1 MLSTLVQ
8 QELQWCSLIKVPVVN
23 RADYTMYLELYEGML
38 WFHTDVHKWTAKIKA
53 KYLEDLNLLQYLNAV
68 PLVAMLDQSNHKL
81 IKFAKSIGF
90 KYEQPFK
97 GNDNEIY
104 EIYSRSI

>member
-1 MLSTLVQ
+1 
-8 QELQWCSLIKVPVVN
+8 
-23 RADYTMYLELYEGML
+23 MYLELFEGML
-38 WFHTDVHKWTAKIKA
+38 WFHTDVYRWTATIKT

-68 PLVAMLDQSNHKL
+68 SLVAMLDQTNHKL

-97 GNDNEIY
+97 GIDNKMY
-104 EIYSRSI
+104 YIYSRSL

>member
-1 MLSTLVQ
+1 MVKT
-8 QELQWCSLIKVPVVN
+8 PVVQ
-23 RADYTMYLELYEGML
+23 RPDYVMYLEYFANMH
-38 WFHTDVHKWTAKIKA
+38 WFHTDVFKWNKA
-53 KYLEDLNLLQYLNAV
+53 VKKKFLEDLNLLQYLNAV

-97 GNDNEIY
+97 GNDNESY